1 MIPIRTSV
9 EVQEIP
15 GAVIGLI
22 MANVAV
28 FVFQGSLPDD
38 LAKQFIY
45 QNGLLPARYTDPDVA
60 RELGLGR
67 FNYLPFL
74 TSAFLHGDW
83 LHLIPTALIIDLC
96 GPNLSIRWT

>member
-22 MANVAV
+22 LANVAV

-45 QNGLLPARYTDPDVA
+45 QNGLLPARLYRSRRGPRTGTGPLQLSAVPDQRFPA
-60 RELGLGR
+60 R
-67 FNYLPFL
+67 
-74 TSAFLHGDW
+74 
-83 LHLIPTALIIDLC
+83 
-96 GPNLSIRWT
+96 